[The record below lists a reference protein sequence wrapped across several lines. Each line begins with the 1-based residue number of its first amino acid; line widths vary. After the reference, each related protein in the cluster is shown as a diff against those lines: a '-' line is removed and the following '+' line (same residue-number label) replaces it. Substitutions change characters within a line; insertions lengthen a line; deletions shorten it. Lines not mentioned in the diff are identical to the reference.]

1 MSSGGPRTPSGDMT
15 LFGVYYAVVTQ
26 NKDEE
31 KGIARIKV
39 KLPWLDGGDKDQT
52 FWAQLATPMSG
63 DKFGWYT
70 LPDVGDVVA
79 VMFLAGDIRHPIVLG
94 GVWSKKDTTP
104 EDNANGKDDFRG
116 YRSRQGH
123 RVLLDDSSSGKVVL
137 VDKTNKNV
145 AAVGSFGKGGDGPN
159 ATEPPKPAGA
169 GSSGVSISAM
179 DGPLKVN
186 CPKGTLKVSGMG
198 IKINAKNGVDI
209 KATGELTLEGSGTAQ
224 VGASGAGNFD
234 GSQNKVN

>member
-1 MSSGGPRTPSGDMT
+1 MSSGGPRTATGDMT
-15 LFGVYYAVVTQ
+15 LYGVYYAVVTQ

-39 KLPWLDGGDKDQT
+39 RLPWLDNGDKDQT

-79 VMFLAGDIRHPIVLG
+79 VMFLAGDIRSPIVLG
-94 GVWSKKDTTP
+94 GIWSKTDTPP

-123 RVLLDDSSSGKVVL
+123 RVILDDSSNGKVVL

-145 AAVGSFGKGGDGPN
+145 AAVGAFGKGGDGPN

-169 GSSGVSISAM
+169 GSAGVTISAM

-186 CPKGTLKVSGMG
+186 CPKGTLKVRALGV
-198 IKINAKNGVDI
+198 KVNAKNGVEI
-209 KATGELTLEGSGTAQ
+209 HSKGEMTLEASAIGQ

-234 GSQNKVN
+234 GSKTNLN